1 MNFYKLNRVHKK
13 WYIINQIFII
23 LMLFTAL
30 TISWSVN
37 KVTLPTNASKLVAST
52 SFIMSVIFFSLA
64 VLNRVGNLF
73 KIKSMGF
80 VFIFIMF
87 LGFKYIIDPVVW
99 TVGLLTIPLL
109 IDDIIFRPIWMN
121 IWYNEYDSVVTIKP

>member
-13 WYIINQIFII
+13 WFLINQAFIL
-23 LMLFTAL
+23 LMLMIAL
-30 TISWSVN
+30 TVSWSVN

-52 SFIMSVIFFSLA
+52 SFIMSMVFFALA

-80 VFIFIMF
+80 IFIFVMF

-121 IWYNEYDSVVTIKP
+121 IWYNEYDSVVTIRP